1 MGSFEWMELQ
11 TLTSDINASRS
22 RLAAARA
29 NKDNRLVR
37 VLEAEIT
44 AAEQRRD
51 SLLAHITT
59 NLAGSGEPAQNQPA
73 AKAVADAEPAA
84 AVAELEEPAAAAE
97 AEAPVPAEQ
106 PAEESTAGDSADQA
120 GANGAL
126 TVVAA
131 APETGSVEGG
141 GIVWD
146 QLTPSDIERAQAEI
160 GVRRAEMLARHAEEL
175 KALEAEQVELEGLE
189 KAINTFLQRVGKA
202 PAATEANAA

>member
-1 MGSFEWMELQ
+1 MELQ

-59 NLAGSGEPAQNQPA
+59 NLAGAAEPAQNQAAVSAAAPA
-73 AKAVADAEPAA
+73 EAAAVEAPQAEAEVEEPAPEERSSAEQAADEIVDPPAEDDVAA
-84 AVAELEEPAAAAE
+84 AVAATAE
-97 AEAPVPAEQ
+97 A
-106 PAEESTAGDSADQA
+106 
-120 GANGAL
+120 
-126 TVVAA
+126 
-131 APETGSVEGG
+131 GSGEGG
-141 GIVWD
+141 DIVWD
-146 QLTPSDIERAQAEI
+146 QLTPSDIERAQAEL
-160 GVRRAEMLARHAEEL
+160 GTRRAEMLARHAEEL

-189 KAINTFLQRVGKA
+189 KAINSFLQRLNKA
-202 PAATEANAA
+202 PQASDTAEANAA